1 METKTIYSKLLE
13 VQKEVAPIKKTEDN
27 PFFKSKYFD
36 VNAILAALK
45 PILTKH
51 GLVLTQGFGAES
63 ASGKN
68 ALTTIITNAED
79 EKQIISIVYLPD
91 LADPQKF
98 GSAVTYYR
106 RYALQSLFALEAED
120 DDGNT
125 ASGAPVKPAAKPL
138 GKPSAK
144 PPFDATE
151 YQIRLESTGSTKEL
165 IDVWL
170 SFPQDAKVA
179 LVKVKEDLKKKYA
192 AAGI

>member
-1 METKTIYSKLLE
+1 MNNIYTKLLE
-13 VQKEVAPIKKTEDN
+13 VQKEVAPIKKTEEN

-45 PILTKH
+45 PILSNA
-51 GLVLTQGFGAES
+51 GLVLTQGFEIELGHNLLVTTIADSES
-63 ASGKN
+63 A
-68 ALTTIITNAED
+68 
-79 EKQIISIVYLPD
+79 EKINSRIYLPD
-91 LADPQKF
+91 AADPQKF

-125 ASGAPVKPAAKPL
+125 ASAAPVKPIAKPL

-144 PPFDATE
+144 APFDATE
-151 YQIRLESTGSTKEL
+151 YQIRLESTGSTEEL

-179 LVKVKEDLKKKYA
+179 LVKVKEDLKNKYA
-192 AAGI
+192 KAGI